1 MPRRAES
8 LCRYGESNRAGQ
20 RGVEESSN
28 ILIFVFEAFI
38 PCFSWPFRANYRQI
52 VHWRWVSDSWSVQTG
67 FQRESIQ

>member
-1 MPRRAES
+1 M
-8 LCRYGESNRAGQ
+8 
-20 RGVEESSN
+20 
-28 ILIFVFEAFI
+28 LIFVFEAFI